1 MQQEMASLFHYKKGR
16 CWYLLL
22 LCDNKLISLFKILSP
37 THLLK
42 LPFANDSNTLDRGF
56 YNELLYLIGLEEVK
70 EGSKKLIRR
79 KQAGK
84 RNDGSLLENTIV
96 QLETENCIHKVTDR
110 QFYGDT
116 TRGPAF

>member
-1 MQQEMASLFHYKKGR
+1 MLDSDKNN
-16 CWYLLL
+16 
-22 LCDNKLISLFKILSP
+22 DNKLIPLFKILSP

-42 LPFANDSNTLDRGF
+42 LPFANDSNTLDKGF

-110 QFYGDT
+110 QSYGY
-116 TRGPAF
+116 TRDK